1 MHPISKILYNG
12 IKKFKQK
19 KLFIHEPDI
28 LKKDVK
34 FLKNCINTKNVSA
47 AGNYCDKFENEIKKI
62 TKSKFVILTNSGTS
76 ALHISCILSGIN
88 NTHEVLIPAFTFV
101 ASPNSVIYCNAT
113 PHFIEIEKDYF
124 GIDFVKL
131 KKYMKKIATKKKKSW
146 INKKTKKK
154 IKAIMVVHPLGYPI
168 NYDELKKFTNE
179 FNLTVIEDAADAL
192 GSYFKSKHTGTIG
205 KFGVLSFNGNKII
218 TTGAGGAILTQS
230 KKLAILAKNLI
241 QTSKLQHKFRFI
253 HDQLGFNYRMSNL
266 QAALGLAQIKRLK
279 KILNDKRKIFNFY
292 QNKLKN
298 NNLFELIQENKDRKF
313 NYWFQTILIN
323 KKYNKKVNKIL
334 NDMYKKKIFLRMGWD
349 LMSSMKHLK
358 KYPCMKINVAK
369 DVQRR
374 IIHLPSSSFLAKK
387 IS

>member
-1 MHPISKILYNG
+1 M
-12 IKKFKQK
+12 
-19 KLFIHEPDI
+19 
-28 LKKDVK
+28 
-34 FLKNCINTKNVSA
+34 
-47 AGNYCDKFENEIKKI
+47 
-62 TKSKFVILTNSGTS
+62 
-76 ALHISCILSGIN
+76 
-88 NTHEVLIPAFTFV
+88 
-101 ASPNSVIYCNAT
+101 IYCNAT

-146 INKKTKKK
+146 INKKTKKI